1 MAEFLDRL
9 INARD
14 SRSGWVKETASS
26 VLSLKSRFESGEITE
41 EKYIAGL
48 DALKSGD
55 SEIGAGGSYD
65 ERGIIDNG
73 IMNLKKLI

>member
-55 SEIGAGGSYD
+55 GEIGAGGSYD
-65 ERGIIDNG
+65 ERAIIDNG